1 MMIYIMMVEIMMM
14 MMWTIRRNVAKKGH
28 TNDDAVMITMVD
40 DHNDYEDYAFKII
53 CDDD

>member
-1 MMIYIMMVEIMMM
+1 MMIYTMMMKIMMM
-14 MMWTIRRNVAKKGH
+14 IRSNIAKKGH

-40 DHNDYEDYAFKII
+40 DHDDYEDYAFKSI